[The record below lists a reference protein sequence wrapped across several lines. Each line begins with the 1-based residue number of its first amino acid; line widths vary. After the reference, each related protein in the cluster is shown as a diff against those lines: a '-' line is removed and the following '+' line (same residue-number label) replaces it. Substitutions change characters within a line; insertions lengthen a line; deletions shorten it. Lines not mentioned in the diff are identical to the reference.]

1 MFLASH
7 LQYYHRKET
16 IHRKNKTIEIIR
28 RHLCCNAI
36 VGSLRISRPSGILHT
51 MVLSEP
57 LGGLIVREP
66 TVIQEQR
73 LVKD

>member
-1 MFLASH
+1 M
-7 LQYYHRKET
+7 
-16 IHRKNKTIEIIR
+16 IEIIR

-36 VGSLRISRPSGILHT
+36 VGSLRNARPSGILHT
-51 MVLSEP
+51 MVLNEP
-57 LGGLIVREP
+57 LGGLLVREP